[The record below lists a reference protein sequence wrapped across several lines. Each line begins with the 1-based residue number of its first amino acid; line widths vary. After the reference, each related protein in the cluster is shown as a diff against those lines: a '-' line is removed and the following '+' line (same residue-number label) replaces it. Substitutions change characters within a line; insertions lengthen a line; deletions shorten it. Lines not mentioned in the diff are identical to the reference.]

1 MVWGLM
7 MSNGKEKTLLQIFEE
22 NLQER
27 IKAEEKQKKAEAYRK
42 MIIPGDATGAG
53 ADTLYLSPEQ
63 YSKYVLEKRKQPE
76 EQSDHDATMD
86 SLKQREQELKIEKL
100 KDEIY
105 PTSGTK
111 GFEVDSLNQVLKE
124 LKIEKDRLEL
134 ENTRLEKT
142 KKPTYQE
149 RIDLWLEKIDDLP
162 VIAKEGK
169 YYFVDGKQADYQLYK
184 RYLDRRHEYEQNI
197 RKIHSE
203 AGSEKAE
210 GKFKRRLKSTSTPDG
225 VYEWTTP
232 DGTKGKSV
240 LLNNNWVKNSTFATT
255 PDGKEVYM
263 EEPPHNA
270 DIGLIKDDSGDQ
282 NIDAFRKTLEAK
294 TEEMKKL
301 GMRDTKIRQ
310 EIIRMMDEAGV
321 TYEDMGY

>member
-1 MVWGLM
+1 M
-7 MSNGKEKTLLQIFEE
+7 
-22 NLQER
+22 
-27 IKAEEKQKKAEAYRK
+27 
-42 MIIPGDATGAG
+42 
-53 ADTLYLSPEQ
+53 
-63 YSKYVLEKRKQPE
+63 
-76 EQSDHDATMD
+76 
-86 SLKQREQELKIEKL
+86 
-100 KDEIY
+100 
-105 PTSGTK
+105 
-111 GFEVDSLNQVLKE
+111 
-124 LKIEKDRLEL
+124 
-134 ENTRLEKT
+134 
-142 KKPTYQE
+142 
-149 RIDLWLEKIDDLP
+149 
-162 VIAKEGK
+162 IAKEGK

-184 RYLDRRHEYEQNI
+184 RYLDRRHEYEQEI
-197 RKIHSE
+197 AQIDQEDLGK
-203 AGSEKAE
+203 KAQ
-210 GKFKRRLKSTSTPDG
+210 KRFESRLKSTSTPDG

-263 EEPPHNA
+263 EEPPYNA

-321 TYEDMGY
+321 TYDDMGY